1 MYKLPELLYSYQEL
15 EPFVDTHTLGLHYH
29 KHAKNYLNNLN
40 NLLIKNNYKFQY
52 NLNEL
57 VYHINEFPLEDKENI
72 LFNLGGVLNH
82 DLYFKSMNPNN
93 NKPTGMLMNAL
104 ERKYGSYERF
114 FDELKKK
121 ALELKGS
128 GYTFLVFKNNIDI
141 INMSNQDTPLLFG
154 YIPLFAIDLWE
165 HAYYINYE
173 NRKSDYIDNFINKA
187 DFTYANFL
195 FNSIIKKD
203 TV

>member
-1 MYKLPELLYSYQEL
+1 M
-15 EPFVDTHTLGLHYH
+15 
-29 KHAKNYLNNLN
+29 NNLN
-40 NLLIKNNYKFQY
+40 NLLIKSNYKFQY

-57 VYHINEFPLEDKENI
+57 VYHINEFPLEDRENI

-93 NKPTGMLMNAL
+93 NKPAGMLMNAL
-104 ERKYGSYERF
+104 ERKYGSYEQF

-128 GYTFLVFKNNIDI
+128 GYTFLVFKNDIDI